1 MTTLVKGQYEV
12 WEGEC
17 LMIITFKTSGAR
29 KDFFDRFEN
38 AIKAQ
43 EIIKKEKGD
52 SLELRAPMTKIPDFM
67 LFNSYGNCNSGLEIN
82 WVA

>member
-43 EIIKKEKGD
+43 EIIK
-52 SLELRAPMTKIPDFM
+52 P
-67 LFNSYGNCNSGLEIN
+67 
-82 WVA
+82 